1 MFFDGLIYF
10 ALMGVSYLTGVA
22 IYISRVPER
31 FYPGKFDFIGSSH
44 NIWHL
49 FVLSAALF
57 HYLGSLFVYHTRQS
71 LTCFS

>member
-1 MFFDGLIYF
+1 
-10 ALMGVSYLTGVA
+10 MGASYLIGVA

-49 FVLSAALF
+49 FVLIAALF
-57 HYLGSLFVYHTRQS
+57 HYLGSLETFHVRQA
-71 LTCFS
+71 LTCFA